1 MWCARAVL
9 RCRPIKCGT
18 ADPLNWAM
26 KKWNSRRGAAL
37 SCQIQRQMVRVSTH
51 PQTPL
56 MPNPALYGA
65 LYRMGV
71 STHPQAPLS
80 GQ

>member
-18 ADPLNWAM
+18 ADPLNRAM

-37 SCQIQRQMVRVSTH
+37 AALARDIQREMARDIQREMARDIQCEMVRDIQCEMVRDI
-51 PQTPL
+51 QRD
-56 MPNPALYGA
+56 ME
-65 LYRMGV
+65 
-71 STHPQAPLS
+71 
-80 GQ
+80 